1 MRIKEKLL
9 GTLMGMSFLVALVG
23 GFAVNR
29 QYSIVYF
36 GATKG
41 TEAVAH
47 VLGCVFEAD
56 SDPAHAFTAKVISRL
71 HQTLGS
77 DFQIVGRDGTIAVD
91 ADPAEVGTP
100 APDPEG
106 AIARTLRDGQP
117 RTYIEGDRAHPA
129 GIRQIVAPMRS
140 QSGQMMGVVTL
151 EYTQLYNEM
160 TALTNATSRQVV
172 LAALASAVI
181 AAWLAYY
188 IGTSNARPLR
198 QLTKAATAFAAGR
211 SDAPMPAPRKDEI
224 GDLTIAFNTMMERR
238 EQTREELTRARDELA
253 AEREKFAD
261 LLNTIP
267 ATVFEHFF
275 SVDAGQNF
283 VNRYVEQMYGYTPQ
297 EWLSTPDFWLS
308 RVHPEERDRVSARA
322 ARRYAGEGGNEG
334 IETYRWVTKDDRVIW
349 VETHLAIIRNPVNGS
364 VGVRGFSLDV
374 TEQKNAEQELEKAH
388 QELLESSRH
397 VGMADVATNV
407 LHNVGNVLNSV
418 NISATLATDQVRQSS
433 GPHLGQVAGLLRE
446 NGANLGAYLESDP
459 IGKKLPG
466 FITQLAAQLD
476 VEQAA
481 VLKEL
486 EQLRKDVEHIKD
498 IVAVQQSYAS
508 VSGMSQTV
516 PIVDLVED
524 SLRMNAGAL
533 ARHDVQLIRAFEVRP
548 TIEVD
553 KHKVMQILVN
563 LIRNAKYACDE
574 GGLPDK
580 QLTVRVAK
588 DERFARISVI
598 DNGVGIPPQNMTRIF
613 SHGFTTRK
621 TGHGFGLHSSALAA
635 REIGGALLAHSD
647 GPGRGATFTLELP
660 LQSTKSNHGS

>member
-1 MRIKEKLL
+1 
-9 GTLMGMSFLVALVG
+9 
-23 GFAVNR
+23 
-29 QYSIVYF
+29 
-36 GATKG
+36 
-41 TEAVAH
+41 
-47 VLGCVFEAD
+47 
-56 SDPAHAFTAKVISRL
+56 
-71 HQTLGS
+71 
-77 DFQIVGRDGTIAVD
+77 
-91 ADPAEVGTP
+91 
-100 APDPEG
+100 
-106 AIARTLRDGQP
+106 
-117 RTYIEGDRAHPA
+117 
-129 GIRQIVAPMRS
+129 
-140 QSGQMMGVVTL
+140 
-151 EYTQLYNEM
+151 
-160 TALTNATSRQVV
+160 
-172 LAALASAVI
+172 
-181 AAWLAYY
+181 
-188 IGTSNARPLR
+188 
-198 QLTKAATAFAAGR
+198 
-211 SDAPMPAPRKDEI
+211 
-224 GDLTIAFNTMMERR
+224 
-238 EQTREELTRARDELA
+238 
-253 AEREKFAD
+253 
-261 LLNTIP
+261 
-267 ATVFEHFF
+267 
-275 SVDAGQNF
+275 
-283 VNRYVEQMYGYTPQ
+283 
-297 EWLSTPDFWLS
+297 
-308 RVHPEERDRVSARA
+308 
-322 ARRYAGEGGNEG
+322 
-334 IETYRWVTKDDRVIW
+334 
-349 VETHLAIIRNPVNGS
+349 
-364 VGVRGFSLDV
+364 VRGFSLDV